1 MMTMFLSI
9 QDEEMDDDGEVHAR
23 RVGFSVEAEDGPER
37 EGKLRR
43 RDTPHHLKNKRVGD
57 NFSAS
62 DSEKVQ
68 RIVMQTSVVGAAEK
82 EDSAEVLIYFLFGQ
96 L

>member
-1 MMTMFLSI
+1 
-9 QDEEMDDDGEVHAR
+9 MDDDGEVHAR
-23 RVGFSVEAEDGPER
+23 RVGFSVEAAEDGPER

-68 RIVMQTSVVGAAEK
+68 RIVMQTSVVGAAGK
-82 EDSAEVLIYFLFGQ
+82 DDSTEVLIYFLFGQ
-96 L
+96 LYLEIYK